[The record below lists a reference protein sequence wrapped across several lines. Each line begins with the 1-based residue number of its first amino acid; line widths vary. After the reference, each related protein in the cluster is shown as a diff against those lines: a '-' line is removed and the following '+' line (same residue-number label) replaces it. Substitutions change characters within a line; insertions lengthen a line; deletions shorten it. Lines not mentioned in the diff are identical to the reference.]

1 MKRSLAHRL
10 IQALV
15 VLTGVV
21 LITFVMLRIVPGNPI
36 ETMMGEHADVATIR
50 RLTAEMG
57 LDQPLIKQFFRYI
70 SSAVRGDF
78 GTSYSLGKPVSEL
91 IGNAFVNTL
100 TLALL
105 AALFAWIVGLGCGIF
120 SAVNK
125 NRLSDRLFMG
135 ASLLGISLPVF
146 MAAMLLQYAFAYRLH
161 WLPVSG
167 TESWKSFILP
177 AVALG
182 WNSAGQVAQM
192 TRSSLLE
199 ALEEDYIETAR
210 AKGLGRFG
218 VLMRHALR
226 NAMLPVLTMMTVQFS
241 SLLSGAVITETV
253 FSQLNSRISR
263 SPEFNITL
271 HYHHKPALDQV
282 MRTSAKG
289 VLLFPETA
297 LPDGWTWEDARRC
310 WSSANGLLPYNP
322 RFSDSKP
329 EQMVTN
335 NSGIGAYQMIELQ
348 MKLFEEISGV
358 NGALQGKNPTVNSGG
373 AYQLQSENANIA
385 LSDVFDTFQ
394 AFRRQ
399 RDRKIATIQ

>member
-1 MKRSLAHRL
+1 MKRSLAQRL
-10 IQALV
+10 VQAII

-21 LITFVMLRIVPGNPI
+21 LLTFVMLRVIPGNPI

-100 TLALL
+100 TLALF
-105 AALFAWIVGLGCGIF
+105 AALFAWIVGIGCGIF

-192 TRSSLLE
+192 TRTMLLE
-199 ALEEDYIETAR
+199 TLNEDYIDTAR
-210 AKGLGRFG
+210 AKGRGPMG
-218 VLMRHALR
+218 VLVFHALR
-226 NAMLPVLTMMTVQFS
+226 NAMLPVMTMMAIQLS
-241 SLLSGAVITETV
+241 GLLSGAVITETV
-253 FSQLNSRISR
+253 FSIN
-263 SPEFNITL
+263 
-271 HYHHKPALDQV
+271 
-282 MRTSAKG
+282 
-289 VLLFPETA
+289 
-297 LPDGWTWEDARRC
+297 
-310 WSSANGLLPYNP
+310 
-322 RFSDSKP
+322 
-329 EQMVTN
+329 
-335 NSGIGAYQMIELQ
+335 GIGRLMVQA
-348 MKLFEEISGV
+348 ISGRDIPL
-358 NGALQGKNPTVNSGG
+358 LQATSLLATGVVILGS
-373 AYQLQSENANIA
+373 L
-385 LSDVFDTFQ
+385 LSDCLYAVLDPRI
-394 AFRRQ
+394 RRG
-399 RDRKIATIQ
+399 D